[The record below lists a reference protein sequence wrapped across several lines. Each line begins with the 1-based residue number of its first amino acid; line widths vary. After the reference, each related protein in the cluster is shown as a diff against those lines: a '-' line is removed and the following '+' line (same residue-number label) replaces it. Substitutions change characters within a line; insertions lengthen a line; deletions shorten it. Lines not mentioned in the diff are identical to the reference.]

1 MRKVSIITACF
12 NSSATIRKTFDS
24 VLQQSYPE
32 IEYLVIDGLSTD
44 GTVDIIKEY
53 EPLFQGRMQWVSEK
67 DNGIY
72 DAMNKGIRMSSGE
85 LIGIIN
91 SDDYYEKDAVEIMV
105 NEWTEQ
111 KYQILY
117 GATRTWKNGVEESI
131 GILSHRFLNERM
143 ISHPSCFVTRA
154 VYEDLGYYDTKHTS
168 AADYDFMLKMNG
180 NEKVEFVPVYRV
192 IANFATGGMC
202 ATDKAYED
210 LMEVR
215 KVHGLLTNYQYR
227 KFRLTSRLYK
237 VKRAL
242 CKILCIF

>member
-1 MRKVSIITACF
+1 MRKVSIITVCF
-12 NSSATIRKTFDS
+12 NSSKTIRKTFDS

-32 IEYLVIDGLSTD
+32 IEYLVVDGLSTD

-53 EPLFQGRMQWVSEK
+53 APLFQGRMQWVSEK
-67 DNGIY
+67 DKGIY

-105 NEWTEQ
+105 NEWKGE

-117 GATRTWKNGVEESI
+117 GAIRTWKNGLEESI
-131 GILSHRFLNERM
+131 SILSHKFLNERM
-143 ISHPSCFVTRA
+143 IGHPSCFVTRA
-154 VYEDLGYYDTKHTS
+154 VYEDLGFYDIKYTS
-168 AADYDFMLKMNG
+168 AADYDFMLKMIEK
-180 NEKVEFVPVYRV
+180 EKVKFVPVYRL
-192 IANFATGGMC
+192 IANFTTGGMC

-215 KVHGLLTNYQYR
+215 KVHGLLTDYQYR
-227 KFRLTSRLYK
+227 KFRMTSRLYK
-237 VKRAL
+237 IKEACCR
-242 CKILCIF
+242 ILCRV